1 MGDTTVRTLQSQND
15 DTGACSAGRI
25 PRMDDIER
33 VCLGNVKKSLDRQ
46 SKTISDDRKV
56 LIFLMRVA
64 NEVDRRIVE
73 LTKQILEQEGERWQ
87 QSSQDRR
94 Q

>member
-1 MGDTTVRTLQSQND
+1 MNDT
-15 DTGACSAGRI
+15 
-25 PRMDDIER
+25 ER
-33 VCLGNVKKSLDRQ
+33 VCLVNVKKSLDRQ
-46 SKTISDDRKV
+46 TKTIGDDRKV

-64 NEVDRRIVE
+64 NEVDRRIVV

-87 QSSQDRR
+87 QSSQDRK